1 LTVTRC
7 LELSSLLFL
16 FVDILNHL
24 KQEISRIEERIKSE
38 KDSLKAVKT
47 QIEIIL
53 APIAFPEVHQLNPQP
68 AFTTPQDTVRPA
80 T

>member
-1 LTVTRC
+1 LTITRC

-38 KDSLKAVKT
+38 KDSLKALKT

-53 APIAFPEVHQLNPQP
+53 APIAFPEVHQL